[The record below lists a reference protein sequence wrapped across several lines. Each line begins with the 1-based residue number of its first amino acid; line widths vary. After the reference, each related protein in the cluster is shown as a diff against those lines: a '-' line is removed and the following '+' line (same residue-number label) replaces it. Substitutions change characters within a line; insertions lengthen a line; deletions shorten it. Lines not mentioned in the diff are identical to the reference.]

1 MSRADAAG
9 RASGAGGGAAPGG
22 AAARGGAG
30 RTYTGHVSEHV
41 PKRRPTIEDV
51 ARESGVSRGTVSR
64 VLNGGHW
71 VSPAA
76 REAVERAI
84 KKTGYRINPHARN
97 LATARANSIAF
108 LLTESQDR
116 LFEDPN
122 FSTLMRGAADALAER
137 DLPLVLLMA
146 GSDDE
151 QRRATEFIM
160 GGHVD
165 GALLVSSHRGR
176 EGFLKTL
183 VEAEVPVVACG
194 VPLGYERRIGYVAAD
209 DLDGARDM
217 VAYLRESGRSRIA
230 TITGPQDT
238 SGGLGR
244 LDGYRQELGDAFDER
259 LVVEGDY
266 SRASGARGMAELL
279 ERASDLD
286 AVFVANDVMAAGAL
300 EVLRAAGRR
309 VPEDVAVA
317 GFDDAPIA
325 TRVSPELTTM
335 RQPFERI
342 SHEMVRMLLEVID
355 GRPAG
360 RMTLPTELVVRESA

>member
-1 MSRADAAG
+1 MSPAEAAG
-9 RASGAGGGAAPGG
+9 RASGA
-22 AAARGGAG
+22 ARGGSG
-30 RTYTGHVSEHV
+30 RTYTGHVSDHA
-41 PKRRPTIEDV
+41 PRKRPTIEDV

-122 FSTLMRGAADALAER
+122 FSTLMRGAADALAAR

-176 EGFLKTL
+176 EGFLADL
-183 VEAEVPVVACG
+183 VAAEVPVVACG

-209 DLDGARDM
+209 DLEGARDM
-217 VAYLRESGRSRIA
+217 VAFLRESGRSRIA
-230 TITGPQDT
+230 TITGPLDT
-238 SGGLGR
+238 SGGIGR
-244 LDGYRQELGDAFDER
+244 LEGYRQELGDAFDEG
-259 LVVEGDY
+259 LVAEGDY
-266 SRASGARGMAELL
+266 SRASGVRAMGELL
-279 ERASDLD
+279 DRTPDLD

-300 EVLRAAGRR
+300 EVLRERGIR
-309 VPEDVAVA
+309 VPDDVAVA

-325 TRVSPELTTM
+325 TRVEPPLTTM
-335 RQPFERI
+335 RQPFDRI
-342 SHEMVRMLLEVID
+342 AQEMVRMLLDVID

-360 RMTLPTELVVRESA
+360 RMTLPTELVRRESA